1 MGNDRPFINVLVVS
15 MPRSFHWCL
24 RPANTSTLWSWPVS
38 VSEQPDRTA
47 PTEMHCFKE
56 TRLFSLQNDPFK
68 WRNRNESRKIK
79 IVRICAVET
88 RYVNQTTYFVGVA
101 AVKLHVL
108 QHTYFSEKKTKKTMD
123 LRLQM
128 VCSSIKYTVASPETD
143 KHMHIWLEVEPT
155 TIFWLSITISQI
167 RIALR
172 PPMFGRY
179 GFIRGSAVP
188 EN

>member
-1 MGNDRPFINVLVVS
+1 MTDLSSTSWWSPCPVVS
-15 MPRSFHWCL
+15 IDVFAQLIPPRFGL
-24 RPANTSTLWSWPVS
+24 G
-38 VSEQPDRTA
+38 
-47 PTEMHCFKE
+47 
-56 TRLFSLQNDPFK
+56 LFLFLSSLTGRRQRKCTVLKKHAFSPFK
-68 WRNRNESRKIK
+68 TTRSNDGIEMKVGRSKLFRSVLLKPGMSTKPHILWGLQRWSCMYYNTPTSRK
-79 IVRICAVET
+79 
-88 RYVNQTTYFVGVA
+88 
-101 AVKLHVL
+101 
-108 QHTYFSEKKTKKTMD
+108 KKTKKTMD